1 MIKVTIFEVTFE
13 EYEKA
18 GDERKKML
26 KKEQLDNHG
35 FNKFFSEKPKDMS
48 NTEWIK
54 QKHRIKKDRI
64 EQEKQL
70 KLGP

>member
-1 MIKVTIFEVTFE
+1 
-13 EYEKA
+13 
-18 GDERKKML
+18 ML
-26 KKEQLDNHG
+26 KKEQLDNHA
-35 FNKFFSEKPKDMS
+35 FNKFFLEKPKDMS

-54 QKHRIKKDRI
+54 EKHRIKKDRI